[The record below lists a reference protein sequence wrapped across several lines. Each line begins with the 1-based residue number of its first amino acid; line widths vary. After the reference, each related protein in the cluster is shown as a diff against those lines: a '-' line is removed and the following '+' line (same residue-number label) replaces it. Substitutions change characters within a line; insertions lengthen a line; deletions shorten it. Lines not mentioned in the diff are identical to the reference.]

1 MGSTNRPLERM
12 SIRDTFSGGI
22 EVFAFSIIIG
32 FIPGVLIFIGQ
43 SIHGLPDSLAGNQ
56 DSQELISWVLYTLA
70 AIFFLCGISG
80 LWTKF
85 AADAISIGIQ
95 LNKKYK
101 YGRSPSPGK
110 MNLFECLIAGFD
122 TISYVFT
129 FILISSFSL
138 FVGITLQ
145 DSKLNDV
152 TGGFVSTTM
161 VVFSFG
167 VFFVGVIGLRTKVL
181 ADAISAGL
189 SMKPEF

>member
-12 SIRDTFSGGI
+12 SIRDTFSGGV

-32 FIPGVLIFIGQ
+32 FLPGVLIGIGQ
-43 SIHGLPDSLAGNQ
+43 GIH

-85 AADAISIGIQ
+85 AADAISIGIA
-95 LNKKYK
+95 LNKKYTN
-101 YGRSPSPGK
+101 GRAPPPGK

-122 TISYVFT
+122 TIGYVFT

-138 FVGITLQ
+138 FFGIMLQ
-145 DSKLNDV
+145 DSELNDISD
-152 TGGFVSTTM
+152 GFVSRAM
-161 VVFSFG
+161 MIFSFG
-167 VFFVGVIGLRTKVL
+167 VFLVGVIGLRTKVL

-189 SMKPEF
+189 SMEAKSKF